1 MRGCPWSLP
10 FCLQKTLLQALFT
23 VVGAAL
29 GVLAGAGA
37 DAADIHAGRG
47 AFAVLIIG
55 AGAHIALD
63 IRLRLGAG
71 VAGDHIAVVFC
82 AAGEAVAAGI
92 VFPVGSGA
100 FHPDVLP
107 DAQVVL
113 IIGAV
118 AGIASQIA
126 HKKYFLSG
134 RLQAAFSILACIGR
148 PEIIHSA
155 RKKRKT
161 EKRREKTANPL

>member
-1 MRGCPWSLP
+1 MEKGRDLWSLP
-10 FCLQKTLLQALFT
+10 FCLQKTLLQALFA

-126 HKKYFLSG
+126 HKKILPFRPPAGGFFYFSLH
-134 RLQAAFSILACIGR
+134 RQ
-148 PEIIHSA
+148 
-155 RKKRKT
+155 T
-161 EKRREKTANPL
+161 